1 MLDQYSVSENGYFF
15 TDVSAPTVP
24 EVSYG
29 DLNPPVAIRFTVPEP
44 GVTTFET
51 SEIEIDGWYMPIFVN
66 EENCIDDFFLCAV
79 FVFVEAHDIEVDDW
93 YPFRHEVND
102 TFEVGT
108 VVSYEDCDMILTDFV
123 YDGSNKLLSYIET
136 NKSTFVMIRYDFTR
150 SAGPGLDA
158 IGSNEDYQTF
168 AFTGQV
174 ELLSDDVPNASIENY
189 EVIQTVV

>member
-15 TDVSAPTVP
+15 TDVSAPTVADT
-24 EVSYG
+24 SYG
-29 DLNPPVAIRFTVPEP
+29 DLSPPVAIRFTVQEP
-44 GVTTFET
+44 GVTTV
-51 SEIEIDGWYMPIFVN
+51 EIDDWYMPTFVRC
-66 EENCIDDFFLCAV
+66 EENCVDDLLLCAV
-79 FVFVEAHDIEVDDW
+79 YVFAEDHNIEVDDW

-108 VVSYEDCDMILTDFV
+108 VVAYEDCQIMINDFV
-123 YDGSNKLLSYIET
+123 YDASDKLVSYIET
-136 NKSTFVMIRYDFTR
+136 NKLTSAMIQYNFTR

-174 ELLSDDVPNASIENY
+174 ELLSDDVPNADIENY
-189 EVIQTVV
+189 EVIQTVI

>member
-15 TDVSAPTVP
+15 TDVSAPTVADT
-24 EVSYG
+24 SYG
-29 DLNPPVAIRFTVPEP
+29 DLSPPVAIRFTVQEP
-44 GVTTFET
+44 GVTTV
-51 SEIEIDGWYMPIFVN
+51 EIDDWYMPTFVRC
-66 EENCIDDFFLCAV
+66 EENCVDDLLLCAV
-79 FVFVEAHDIEVDDW
+79 YVFAEDHDIEVDDW

-108 VVSYEDCDMILTDFV
+108 VVAYEDCQIMINTFV
-123 YDGSNKLLSYIET
+123 YDASDKLVSYIET
-136 NKSTFVMIRYDFTR
+136 NKFTSAMIQYNFTR

-174 ELLSDDVPNASIENY
+174 ILLSDNVPNASIENY

>member
-15 TDVSAPTVP
+15 TDVSAPTVADT
-24 EVSYG
+24 SYG
-29 DLNPPVAIRFTVPEP
+29 DLSPPVAIRFTVQEP
-44 GVTTFET
+44 GVTTV
-51 SEIEIDGWYMPIFVN
+51 EIDDWYMPTFVRC
-66 EENCIDDFFLCAV
+66 EENCVDDLLLCAV
-79 FVFVEAHDIEVDDW
+79 YVFAEDHDIEVDDW

-108 VVSYEDCDMILTDFV
+108 VVAYEDCQIMINTFV
-123 YDGSNKLLSYIET
+123 YDASDKLVSYIET
-136 NKSTFVMIRYDFTR
+136 NKLTSVMIQYSFTR

-174 ELLSDDVPNASIENY
+174 DLLSDDVPNADIENY
-189 EVIQTVV
+189 EVTQTVV

>member
-29 DLNPPVAIRFTVPEP
+29 DLNPPVPIRFTAPEP
-44 GVTTFET
+44 GVTTV
-51 SEIEIDGWYMPIFVN
+51 EIDGWYMPTFVRC
-66 EENCIDDFFLCAV
+66 EQNCVDDLLLCAV
-79 FVFVEAHDIEVDDW
+79 YVFATDHDVAVDDW

-108 VVSYEDCDMILTDFV
+108 VVSYEDCDMIFNNFV
-123 YDGSNKLLSYIET
+123 YDANDKLVSYIET
-136 NKSTFVMIRYDFTR
+136 NKATSAMIQYSFTR
-150 SAGPGLDA
+150 SAGPGLEA

-174 ELLSDDVPNASIENY
+174 ILLSDNVPNASIENY
-189 EVIQTVV
+189 EVTQTVV

>member
-1 MLDQYSVSENGYFF
+1 MLDQYLVSENGYFF
-15 TDVSAPTVP
+15 TDVSAPTVADT
-24 EVSYG
+24 SYG
-29 DLNPPVAIRFTVPEP
+29 DLSPPVAIRFTVQEP
-44 GVTTFET
+44 GVTTV
-51 SEIEIDGWYMPIFVN
+51 EIDDWYMPTFVRC
-66 EENCIDDFFLCAV
+66 EENCVDDLLLCAV
-79 FVFVEAHDIEVDDW
+79 YVFAEDHDIEVDDW

-108 VVSYEDCDMILTDFV
+108 VVAYEDCQIMINTFV
-123 YDGSNKLLSYIET
+123 YDASDKLVSYIET
-136 NKSTFVMIRYDFTR
+136 NKFTSAMIQYSFTR

-174 ELLSDDVPNASIENY
+174 ILLSDDVPNASIENY

>member
-93 YPFRHEVND
+93 YPFRAENINNFDINGYKVKELKRD
-102 TFEVGT
+102 L
-108 VVSYEDCDMILTDFV
+108 EDLTNE
-123 YDGSNKLLSYIET
+123 NKAISGLPH
-136 NKSTFVMIRYDFTR
+136 
-150 SAGPGLDA
+150 GP
-158 IGSNEDYQTF
+158 
-168 AFTGQV
+168 
-174 ELLSDDVPNASIENY
+174 
-189 EVIQTVV
+189 

>member
-15 TDVSAPTVP
+15 TDVSAPTVSDT
-24 EVSYG
+24 SYG
-29 DLNPPVAIRFTVPEP
+29 DLSPPVAIRFTVQEP
-44 GVTTFET
+44 GVTTV
-51 SEIEIDGWYMPIFVN
+51 EIDDWYMPTFVRC
-66 EENCIDDFFLCAV
+66 EENCVDDLLLCAV
-79 FVFVEAHDIEVDDW
+79 YVFAEDHDIEVDDW

-108 VVSYEDCDMILTDFV
+108 VVAYEDCQIMINTFV
-123 YDGSNKLLSYIET
+123 YDASDKLVSYIET
-136 NKSTFVMIRYDFTR
+136 NKFTSAMIQYNFTR

-174 ELLSDDVPNASIENY
+174 ILLSDDVPNASIENY

>member
-29 DLNPPVAIRFTVPEP
+29 DLSPPIAIRFTVPEP
-44 GVTTFET
+44 GVTTV
-51 SEIEIDGWYMPIFVN
+51 EIDDWYMPTFVRC
-66 EENCIDDFFLCAV
+66 EQNCVDDLLLCAV
-79 FVFVEAHDIEVDDW
+79 YVFATDHDVAVDDW

-136 NKSTFVMIRYDFTR
+136 NKSTFVMVRYDFTR

-174 ELLSDDVPNASIENY
+174 ILLSDDVANVDIENY
-189 EVIQTVV
+189 EILETII

>member
-15 TDVSAPTVP
+15 SDVSEPTVP
-24 EVSYG
+24 IVSYG
-29 DLNPPVAIRFTVPEP
+29 DLSPPVPIRFTVPEP

-51 SEIEIDGWYMPIFVN
+51 SETEIDDWYMPIFVN

-93 YPFRHEVND
+93 YPFRAENINN
-102 TFEVGT
+102 FEGGRVIA
-108 VVSYEDCDMILTDFV
+108 YEDAEVILNNFV
-123 YDGSNKLLSYIET
+123 YDANDKLISYIET
-136 NKSTFVMIRYDFTR
+136 NKATSAMIQYSFTR
-150 SAGPGLDA
+150 SAGPGLEA

>member
-15 TDVSAPTVP
+15 SDVSEPTVR
-24 EVSYG
+24 EASYG

-44 GVTTFET
+44 GVTTV
-51 SEIEIDGWYMPIFVN
+51 EIDDWYMPTFVRC
-66 EENCIDDFFLCAV
+66 EQNCVDDLLLCAV
-79 FVFVEAHDIEVDDW
+79 YVFAPDHDVAVDDW

-102 TFEVGT
+102 MFEVGT
-108 VVSYEDCDMILTDFV
+108 VVAYEDCDMMIDNFV

-136 NKSTFVMIRYDFTR
+136 NKSTFVMVRYDFTR

-158 IGSNEDYQTF
+158 IGSNEDYQNF

-174 ELLSDDVPNASIENY
+174 ELLSDDVSNANIENY
-189 EVIQTVV
+189 EILETII

>member
-15 TDVSAPTVP
+15 TDVSAPTVADT
-24 EVSYG
+24 SYG
-29 DLNPPVAIRFTVPEP
+29 DLSPPVAIRFTVQEP
-44 GVTTFET
+44 GVTTV
-51 SEIEIDGWYMPIFVN
+51 EIDDWYMPTFVRC
-66 EENCIDDFFLCAV
+66 EENCVDDLLLCAV
-79 FVFVEAHDIEVDDW
+79 YVFAEDHDIEVDDW

-108 VVSYEDCDMILTDFV
+108 VVAYEDCQIMINTFV
-123 YDGSNKLLSYIET
+123 YDASDKLVSYIET
-136 NKSTFVMIRYDFTR
+136 NKFTSAMIQYSFTR

-174 ELLSDDVPNASIENY
+174 ILLSDNVPNASIENY

>member
-15 TDVSAPTVP
+15 TDVSAPTVADT
-24 EVSYG
+24 SYG
-29 DLNPPVAIRFTVPEP
+29 DLSPPVAIRFTVQEP
-44 GVTTFET
+44 GVTTV
-51 SEIEIDGWYMPIFVN
+51 EIDDWYMPTFVRC
-66 EENCIDDFFLCAV
+66 EENCVDDLLLCAV
-79 FVFVEAHDIEVDDW
+79 YVFAEDHDIEVDDW

-108 VVSYEDCDMILTDFV
+108 VVAYEDCQIMINTFV
-123 YDGSNKLLSYIET
+123 YDANDKLISYIET
-136 NKSTFVMIRYDFTR
+136 NKATSAMIQYSFTR
-150 SAGPGLDA
+150 SAGPGLEA

-174 ELLSDDVPNASIENY
+174 ILLSDDVPNASIENY

>member
-15 TDVSAPTVP
+15 TDVSAPTIL
-24 EVSYG
+24 EASYG
-29 DLNPPVAIRFTVPEP
+29 DLSPPVPIRFTVQEP

-51 SEIEIDGWYMPIFVN
+51 SETVIDGWYMPIFVN

-93 YPFRHEVND
+93 YPFRAENINN
-102 TFEVGT
+102 FEGGRVIE
-108 VVSYEDCDMILTDFV
+108 YEDAEIILNNFV
-123 YDGSNKLLSYIET
+123 YDANDKIVSYIET
-136 NKSTFVMIRYDFTR
+136 NKATSAMIQYSFTR
-150 SAGPGLDA
+150 SAGPGLEA

-174 ELLSDDVPNASIENY
+174 DLLSDDVPNASIENY

>member
-15 TDVSAPTVP
+15 TDVSAPTVADT
-24 EVSYG
+24 SYG
-29 DLNPPVAIRFTVPEP
+29 DLSPPVAIRFTVQEP
-44 GVTTFET
+44 GVTTV
-51 SEIEIDGWYMPIFVN
+51 EIDDWYMPTFVRC
-66 EENCIDDFFLCAV
+66 EENCVDDLLLCAV
-79 FVFVEAHDIEVDDW
+79 YVFAEDHDIEVDNW

-108 VVSYEDCDMILTDFV
+108 VVAYEDCHIMINTFV
-123 YDGSNKLLSYIET
+123 YDASDKLVSYIET
-136 NKSTFVMIRYDFTR
+136 NKLTSAMIQYSFTR

-174 ELLSDDVPNASIENY
+174 ILLSDDVPNASIENY
-189 EVIQTVV
+189 EVIQTVI

>member
-15 TDVSAPTVP
+15 TDVSAPTVADT
-24 EVSYG
+24 SYG
-29 DLNPPVAIRFTVPEP
+29 DLSPPVAIRFTVQEP
-44 GVTTFET
+44 GVTTV
-51 SEIEIDGWYMPIFVN
+51 EIDDWYMPTFVRC
-66 EENCIDDFFLCAV
+66 EENCVDDLLLCAV
-79 FVFVEAHDIEVDDW
+79 YVFAEDHDIEVDDW

-108 VVSYEDCDMILTDFV
+108 VVAYEDCQIMINTFV
-123 YDGSNKLLSYIET
+123 YDASDKLVSYIET
-136 NKSTFVMIRYDFTR
+136 NKFTSAMIQYNFTR

-174 ELLSDDVPNASIENY
+174 ILLSDDVPNASIENY

>member
-15 TDVSAPTVP
+15 TDVSAPTFSDT
-24 EVSYG
+24 SYG

-44 GVTTFET
+44 GVTTV
-51 SEIEIDGWYMPIFVN
+51 EIDDWYMPTFVRC
-66 EENCIDDFFLCAV
+66 EENCVDDLLLCAV
-79 FVFVEAHDIEVDDW
+79 YVFAEDHDIEVDDW

-108 VVSYEDCDMILTDFV
+108 VVAYEDCQIMLNTFV
-123 YDGSNKLLSYIET
+123 YDASDKLVSYIET
-136 NKSTFVMIRYDFTR
+136 NKFTSAMIQYNFTR
-150 SAGPGLDA
+150 SAGPGLEA

-174 ELLSDDVPNASIENY
+174 ILLSDNVPNASIENY
-189 EVIQTVV
+189 EVIQTIV

>member
-15 TDVSAPTVP
+15 TDVSAPTDL
-24 EVSYG
+24 EVSFG
-29 DLNPPVAIRFTVPEP
+29 DLNPPVAIRFTVQEP
-44 GVTTFET
+44 GATTV
-51 SEIEIDGWYMPIFVN
+51 EIDDWYMPTFVRC
-66 EENCIDDFFLCAV
+66 EENCIDDLLLCAV
-79 FVFVEAHDIEVDDW
+79 YVFAEDHDIIIDD
-93 YPFRHEVND
+93 YSPFRHEVND

-108 VVSYEDCDMILTDFV
+108 VVAYEDCQIMINDFV
-123 YDGSNKLLSYIET
+123 YDASDKLVSYIET
-136 NKSTFVMIRYDFTR
+136 NKFTAAMIQYNFTR

-174 ELLSDDVPNASIENY
+174 DLLSDDVPNASIENY

>member
-1 MLDQYSVSENGYFF
+1 MLDEYSVSENGYFF
-15 TDVSAPTVP
+15 TDISEPTVAT
-24 EVSYG
+24 VSYG
-29 DLNPPVAIRFTVPEP
+29 DLSPPVATLFTVQEP
-44 GVTTFET
+44 GVTTV
-51 SEIEIDGWYMPIFVN
+51 EIDDWYMPTFVRC
-66 EENCIDDFFLCAV
+66 EENCVDDLLLCAV
-79 FVFVEAHDIEVDDW
+79 YVFVEDHDIVVDDW

-108 VVSYEDCDMILTDFV
+108 VVSYEDCQTILNDFV
-123 YDGSNKLLSYIET
+123 YDDNDKLLSYIET
-136 NKSTFVMIRYDFTR
+136 NKFTEVMIRYDFTR

-189 EVIQTVV
+189 EVLETVI

>member
-15 TDVSAPTVP
+15 TDVSAPTVADT
-24 EVSYG
+24 SYG
-29 DLNPPVAIRFTVPEP
+29 DLSPPVAIRFTVQEP
-44 GVTTFET
+44 GVTTV
-51 SEIEIDGWYMPIFVN
+51 EIDDWYMPTFVRC
-66 EENCIDDFFLCAV
+66 EENCVDDLLLCAV
-79 FVFVEAHDIEVDDW
+79 YVFAEDHDIEVDDW

-108 VVSYEDCDMILTDFV
+108 VVAYEDCQIMINTFV
-123 YDGSNKLLSYIET
+123 YDASDKLVSYIET
-136 NKSTFVMIRYDFTR
+136 NKFTSAMIQYNFTR

>member
-29 DLNPPVAIRFTVPEP
+29 DLNPPVPIRFTVPEP
-44 GVTTFET
+44 GVTTV
-51 SEIEIDGWYMPIFVN
+51 EIDDWYMPTFVRC
-66 EENCIDDFFLCAV
+66 EQNCVDDLLLCAV
-79 FVFVEAHDIEVDDW
+79 YVFAEDHDIEVDDW
-93 YPFRHEVND
+93 YPFRAENINN
-102 TFEVGT
+102 FEGGRVIA
-108 VVSYEDCDMILTDFV
+108 YEDAEVILNNFV
-123 YDGSNKLLSYIET
+123 YDANDKLISYIET
-136 NKSTFVMIRYDFTR
+136 NKATSAMIQYSFTR
-150 SAGPGLDA
+150 SAGPRLEA

-174 ELLSDDVPNASIENY
+174 ILLSDNVPNASIENY

>member
-15 TDVSAPTVP
+15 TDVSAPTVADT
-24 EVSYG
+24 SYG
-29 DLNPPVAIRFTVPEP
+29 DLSPPVAIRFTVQEP
-44 GVTTFET
+44 GVTTV
-51 SEIEIDGWYMPIFVN
+51 EIDDGSMPTFVRC
-66 EENCIDDFFLCAV
+66 EENCVDDLLLCAV
-79 FVFVEAHDIEVDDW
+79 YVFAEDHDIEVDNW

-108 VVSYEDCDMILTDFV
+108 VVAYEDCQIMINTFV
-123 YDGSNKLLSYIET
+123 YDASDKLVSYIET
-136 NKSTFVMIRYDFTR
+136 NKLTSAMIQYSFTR

-174 ELLSDDVPNASIENY
+174 ILLSDDVPNASIENY